1 MMHEYLHGVVLQSV
15 EVVFQFSIK
24 LSVKYLPFGKRKWA
38 DSACL
43 TLPKEVLLFFSDV
56 LF

>member
-1 MMHEYLHGVVLQSV
+1 MHEYLHGVVLQSV

>member
-24 LSVKYLPFGKRKWA
+24 LSVKYLPFGKKKVGRQRMP
-38 DSACL
+38 DTSQRSF
-43 TLPKEVLLFFSDV
+43 VVFF
-56 LF
+56 